1 MERAQTEPIGST
13 QRLRGIQLPPIQTAF
28 PTKSHRRP
36 QRPRMEQILVASQT
50 SQSVTQIATGTPG
63 RKTSRGLIPT
73 FFGRNKSYRSA
84 RSEAAASSSCDNGG
98 LDDTVTVTTAG
109 DKTPSVPERAPFI
122 QDIDIVQSI
131 PRAATSP
138 FRKRTFKGGRGRSF
152 RKEST
157 TWDPP
162 PLFQAYP
169 QAIKHATLP
178 APVLSTDAILRH
190 TRSRENSAPTAPPN
204 ALDQELQDA
213 DHETPKRRVRNL
225 KKGRGAGYDQVAD
238 GDWTQKVYVLVTS
251 GFFLQYSGEG
261 NFDRLP
267 EKILSLSRDS
277 AAFAS
282 DAIPGKRWVLQVAE
296 EISENDSSF
305 STQGPSSVFKKLGFF
320 KEARRTASNFL
331 LVIDCPEEMDAWLTA
346 VRKEIEALGGKKYCP
361 DGTAN
366 KDCSEAEIKLQQ
378 KPSQRYLVKRDPQF
392 SEQARRPLPHAGSMA
407 IVPIPIRKDSYSVEP
422 TCHRKSLETPS
433 VSNTTTSSNRI
444 TLDRLRETPRMSYV
458 STGTKT
464 LSISP
469 ESSPEN
475 SPLTASFCLGDS
487 ENPLDGSLTE
497 ATATPGVHRVST
509 QTLTALSM
517 AHRGSQDQTK
527 SDVSR
532 SDLDER
538 STSPPN
544 FSVPSFS
551 KRYCSTHNIFPSET
565 PQSAR
570 ISAGLPPILVE
581 EKSTDDGPTTNESS
595 VSPRTS
601 PKSSKSLGNLS
612 VHYSP
617 APPPPVKFTTTSSPG
632 ELMCSLKSD
641 AKVPRRFQSLAYSR
655 GVSPLPALRQFS
667 KSPHPPPTT
676 ALPAIPG
683 MNSMVLSPGSS
694 RHSMQPITSPAQE
707 ERNARRPISMQPR
720 SRSIVRVNQN
730 SFEIVSKRP
739 RRIDKSTISSASAL
753 IPEYPDRRPSVT
765 SIPLTTRSAP
775 LPLVQP
781 ELQSRGKEPP
791 PGQNVLAT
799 QTSLPLSHRPSPPSM
814 PPLPSLPS
822 IKVSQ
827 TGFRE
832 SLDGPWSSEY
842 TTDRSGLQQ
851 VRAT

>member
-28 PTKSHRRP
+28 PTKPHRRP
-36 QRPRMEQILVASQT
+36 QRPRMEQILVANQT
-50 SQSVTQIATGTPG
+50 SQSVPQIATGTPG

-73 FFGRNKSYRSA
+73 LFGRNKSYRSA
-84 RSEAAASSSCDNGG
+84 RSEAAASNSCDNGD
-98 LDDTVTVTTAG
+98 LEDTATVITAG

-122 QDIDIVQSI
+122 QDIDILQSI

-138 FRKRTFKGGRGRSF
+138 FRKRTLKGGRGRSF

-178 APVLSTDAILRH
+178 APVLSADAILRH
-190 TRSRENSAPTAPPN
+190 TRSRQNSAPSTPPN

-213 DHETPKRRVRNL
+213 DQETPKRRVRNL
-225 KKGRGAGYDQVAD
+225 KKRRGAGYDQVAD

-267 EKILSLSRDS
+267 EKILPLSRDS

-296 EISENDSSF
+296 EISENDASF
-305 STQGPSSVFKKLGFF
+305 STQGPSSMFKKLGFF
-320 KEARRTASNFL
+320 QEARRTASNFL
-331 LVIDCPEEMDAWLTA
+331 LVIDCPEDMDAWLTA

-361 DGTAN
+361 DATAN
-366 KDCSEAEIKLQQ
+366 KDHSEAEMKLQQ

-392 SEQARRPLPHAGSMA
+392 SEQARRPLPHAESMA
-407 IVPIPIRKDSYSVEP
+407 IVPIPIRKDSYSTEP
-422 TCHRKSLETPS
+422 TCHRKSLDTPS
-433 VSNTTTSSNRI
+433 VSNTTASSDQI

-464 LSISP
+464 MSISP
-469 ESSPEN
+469 GSSPEN
-475 SPLTASFCLGDS
+475 SPLTATFCLVDS
-487 ENPLDGSLTE
+487 ENPLNGSFAE
-497 ATATPGVHRVST
+497 ATATTGVHRVST
-509 QTLTALSM
+509 HTLNALST
-517 AHRGSQDQTK
+517 AHRGSQDQAK
-527 SDVSR
+527 SDVTR
-532 SDLDER
+532 SDFDEQ

-551 KRYCSTHNIFPSET
+551 KRYSSTHNIFPSKT

-570 ISAGLPPILVE
+570 ICTGLPPILVE
-581 EKSTDDGPTTNESS
+581 EKSTDDGPTSKESS

-601 PKSSKSLGNLS
+601 PKGSKSLGNLS

-617 APPPPVKFTTTSSPG
+617 APPPPVEFTTKSSPG

-641 AKVPRRFQSLAYSR
+641 SKVPRRFSSLAYSR
-655 GVSPLPALRQFS
+655 GVSPLPALHQFS

-683 MNSMVLSPGSS
+683 VNSMVLSPGSS
-694 RHSMQPITSPAQE
+694 RHSMQPITSPVQE
-707 ERNARRPISMQPR
+707 ERNARRPISMQAR
-720 SRSIVRVNQN
+720 SPSIVRVNQN
-730 SFEIVSKRP
+730 SFETVSKRP
-739 RRIDKSTISSASAL
+739 QRIDESTISSASTA
-753 IPEYPDRRPSVT
+753 IPDYPDGRPSVT
-765 SIPLTTRSAP
+765 SIPLIARSA
-775 LPLVQP
+775 PLVQP
-781 ELQSRGKEPP
+781 EVQLRGKEPT

-799 QTSLPLSHRPSPPSM
+799 QISLPLSHRPSPPSM

-822 IKVSQ
+822 IRVSQ
-827 TGFRE
+827 RGFRG
-832 SLDGPWSSEY
+832 SLDGPWSPEY
-842 TTDRSGLQQ
+842 ITDWNGLQR
-851 VRAT
+851 VRAS